1 MKTYL
6 LYGFI
11 SSLAGAFLTL
21 ILYFAG
27 FHSDPAKLAMA
38 GWIGGLL
45 GLAII
50 VTCITLGVK
59 ARREEVPP
67 DQDFSYWSSFFAAF
81 MISMISNLFSL
92 GFTVIY
98 NVYVNPTF
106 LELMRQQQITKMEN
120 NGMSSDKAE
129 SASAMMFGVVP
140 QAVIFIIFGTII
152 AVVLSFIMAGFFT
165 RKAVQP
171 PKI

>member
-45 GLAII
+45 GLAIL

-67 DQDFSYWSSFFAAF
+67 DQDFSYWASFFAAF
-81 MISMISNLFSL
+81 MISMIANVINVGFSI
-92 GFTVIY
+92 VYNIY
-98 NVYVNPTF
+98 INPTF

-120 NGMSSDKAE
+120 SGASSDKAE
-129 SASAMMFGVVP
+129 AASAMMFSPVP
-140 QAVIFIIFGTII
+140 QAIIFMIFGTII
-152 AVVLSFIMAGFFT
+152 AVVISFIMAGFFT